1 MDAELNWK
9 YFQNE
14 SCYYKS
20 NSIHICMYP
29 TYSFPHLVKRIR
41 VSWFCR
47 SPGTKTSRNWS
58 QVLAMHE
65 AVTISIEASPESS
78 HFPVAWPGLT
88 PEGRRSA
95 CVKQSSGTRRQG
107 QGSGNQETSTA
118 ASPTPRHPSRQPGAA
133 PIGSGREGGL
143 CSCEGQN
150 RPSTLALTLA
160 DGPRT
165 RATTL
170 SFLVVPSHE
179 RERIVTMFLMQR

>member
-1 MDAELNWK
+1 MCETEFRDT
-9 YFQNE
+9 
-14 SCYYKS
+14 
-20 NSIHICMYP
+20 P
-29 TYSFPHLVKRIR
+29 PR
-41 VSWFCR
+41 
-47 SPGTKTSRNWS
+47 
-58 QVLAMHE
+58 
-65 AVTISIEASPESS
+65 
-78 HFPVAWPGLT
+78 PGLWK
-88 PEGRRSA
+88 P
-95 CVKQSSGTRRQG
+95 
-107 QGSGNQETSTA
+107 GNLY
-118 ASPTPRHPSRQPGAA
+118 TPRHPSRQPGAA

>member
-1 MDAELNWK
+1 MCETEFRDT
-9 YFQNE
+9 
-14 SCYYKS
+14 
-20 NSIHICMYP
+20 P
-29 TYSFPHLVKRIR
+29 PR
-41 VSWFCR
+41 
-47 SPGTKTSRNWS
+47 
-58 QVLAMHE
+58 
-65 AVTISIEASPESS
+65 
-78 HFPVAWPGLT
+78 PGLWKPGNLYCRLPHPPP
-88 PEGRRSA
+88 PE
-95 CVKQSSGTRRQG
+95 
-107 QGSGNQETSTA
+107 
-118 ASPTPRHPSRQPGAA
+118 QPGAA